1 MNLGKVV
8 ECDRG
13 SNVWSNSRLESM
25 VNAQKGRC
33 RGKKKFYKVRSR
45 RTPAGFF
52 SIPQQGLMFAGCSM
66 HVYWMGCSNNI
77 LICVFQPK
85 NTSSFVAKFYESWA
99 MSQNSWQQFFDKQF
113 SILTKFSAYHHQCW
127 KLMTCWH
134 LPGRQPWSCS
144 GWKRLIC
151 F

>member
-1 MNLGKVV
+1 MWPRKQCLEQLSPGIHGKCP
-8 ECDRG
+8 ERTLPG
-13 SNVWSNSRLESM
+13 
-25 VNAQKGRC
+25 Q
-33 RGKKKFYKVRSR
+33 KKFYKVRSR

-85 NTSSFVAKFYESWA
+85 NTSSFVAKFHESWA

-113 SILTKFSAYHHQCW
+113 SISTKFQLTIINAGNS
-127 KLMTCWH
+127 WH
-134 LPGRQPWSCS
+134 FGTFQAANLEAAAAEKDWYSF
-144 GWKRLIC
+144 LIQDIPA
-151 F
+151 